1 MHFRH
6 HPLIHFGPHLLQV
19 MERAPHFLLRLGSA
33 ILQPA
38 VAPAMAK
45 ADCPAGFVRVAR
57 EMDSHRVVVAASFGA
72 RFSPAPDL
80 SAAVPSVVCRCPIRF
95 ATVGFAP
102 AAAGP
107 FDLVVAVAAVV
118 ADFSAADLS
127 VVAGDP
133 GSAGPVVVAVAA
145 DLACSAYFFAAV
157 LGKEKAVA
165 LAFCFLT
172 RRSSS

>member
-1 MHFRH
+1 MATALHF
-6 HPLIHFGPHLLQV
+6 PLRPVTATVLHFP
-19 MERAPHFLLRLGSA
+19 LRPGWA

-45 ADCPAGFVRVAR
+45 ADCPAGFVRLAR

-95 ATVGFAP
+95 ATVGFVP
-102 AAAGP
+102 AAGP
-107 FDLVVAVAAVV
+107 FDLVAVV
-118 ADFSAADLS
+118 AGLS
-127 VVAGDP
+127 VVAPDP
-133 GSAGPVVVAVAA
+133 GSGGSVVVVVAA
-145 DLACSAYFFAAV
+145 DLASSAYFSAAE

-165 LAFCFLT
+165 LAF
-172 RRSSS
+172 

>member
-1 MHFRH
+1 MATALHFH
-6 HPLIHFGPHLLQV
+6 
-19 MERAPHFLLRLGSA
+19 LRLLPVTATVLHFPLRPGWA

-45 ADCPAGFVRVAR
+45 ADCPAGFVRLAR

-80 SAAVPSVVCRCPIRF
+80 SAAVPSVVCRCQIRF
-95 ATVGFAP
+95 ATVGFVP
-102 AAAGP
+102 AAGP
-107 FDLVVAVAAVV
+107 FDLVAAVV
-118 ADFSAADLS
+118 AGFSAADLS
-127 VVAGDP
+127 VVAPDP
-133 GSAGPVVVAVAA
+133 GYGGSVVVAVAVAA
-145 DLACSAYFFAAV
+145 DLACSAYFSAAE

>member
-1 MHFRH
+1 MATALR
-6 HPLIHFGPHLLQV
+6 
-19 MERAPHFLLRLGSA
+19 FLLRPDSA

-38 VAPAMAK
+38 FAPAMAT
-45 ADCPAGFVRVAR
+45 ADFLAGFVRLVR

-80 SAAVPSVVCRCPIRF
+80 SAAVPSVVCRCQIRF
-95 ATVGFAP
+95 ATAGFAP

-107 FDLVVAVAAVV
+107 FDLVAAVV
-118 ADFSAADLS
+118 AGFSAADLS
-127 VVAGDP
+127 VVAVDP
-133 GSAGPVVVAVAA
+133 GSAGPGVVAVAA
-145 DLACSAYFFAAV
+145 DLACSAYFSAAE

-172 RRSSS
+172 RRSSF

>member
-1 MHFRH
+1 MATALHF
-6 HPLIHFGPHLLQV
+6 PLRPVTATVLHFP
-19 MERAPHFLLRLGSA
+19 LRPGWA

-45 ADCPAGFVRVAR
+45 ADCPAGFVRLAR
-57 EMDSHRVVVAASFGA
+57 EMDSHRLVVAASFGA

-80 SAAVPSVVCRCPIRF
+80 SAAVPSVVCRSRNRF
-95 ATVGFAP
+95 AIAGFAP

-107 FDLVVAVAAVV
+107 FDLVVAG
-118 ADFSAADLS
+118 FSAADLS

-133 GSAGPVVVAVAA
+133 GSAGPGVVAVAA
-145 DLACSAYFFAAV
+145 DLACSAYFSAAE

-165 LAFCFLT
+165 LPFCFLT

>member
-1 MHFRH
+1 MATALHF
-6 HPLIHFGPHLLQV
+6 PLRPVTATVLHFP
-19 MERAPHFLLRLGSA
+19 LRPGWA

-45 ADCPAGFVRVAR
+45 ADCPAGFVRLAR

-107 FDLVVAVAAVV
+107 FDLVVAVV
-118 ADFSAADLS
+118 AGFSAADLS
-127 VVAGDP
+127 
-133 GSAGPVVVAVAA
+133 VVAVAA
-145 DLACSAYFFAAV
+145 DLACSAYFFAAA

-165 LAFCFLT
+165 LAFCF
-172 RRSSS
+172 